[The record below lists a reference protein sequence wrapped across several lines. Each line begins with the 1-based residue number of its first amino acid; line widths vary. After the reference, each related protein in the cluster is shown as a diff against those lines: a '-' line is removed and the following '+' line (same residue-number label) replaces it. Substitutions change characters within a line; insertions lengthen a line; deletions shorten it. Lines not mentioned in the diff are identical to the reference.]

1 MMLEPLVI
9 FELAVL
15 GLFTGFMAGLLGI
28 GGGMIMV
35 PFLTMVLAARN
46 IPDDLG
52 LKMAIATSM
61 STIIF
66 TSISSVRAHHQKGAV
81 RWPLVRSLAPGLVL
95 GSMISSLGVF
105 TIIKGQ
111 FLGFFFAL
119 FVAFSATQMFL
130 DRKPKPT
137 RQLPGPVGLLGAGGF
152 IGFLSGLVGAGGA
165 FVSVPFMAW
174 CNVLIPNAV
183 ATSAALGFPIALSN
197 TVGYVFSGWSE
208 TNLPVGSLG
217 YVWLPGAVIIAACS
231 VLTAPAGARAAH
243 RLPVKRLKQ
252 IFAVMLYMLSGFMFY
267 RGFTH

>member
-9 FELAVL
+9 VELAAL

-35 PFLTMVLAARN
+35 PFLTMVLSVRN

-52 LKMAIATSM
+52 LKLAIATAM
-61 STIIF
+61 ST
-66 TSISSVRAHHQKGAV
+66 
-81 RWPLVRSLAPGLVL
+81 
-95 GSMISSLGVF
+95 MISSLGVF
-105 TIIKGQ
+105 ALIKGP
-111 FLGFFFAL
+111 FLGFVFAL

-130 DRKPKPT
+130 DRKPKPS
-137 RQLPGPVGLLGAGGF
+137 RQLPGPVGLVGAGGF

-183 ATSAALGFPIALSN
+183 ATSAALGFPIALSS
-197 TVGYVFSGWSE
+197 TVGYVFSGWNE
-208 TNLPVGSLG
+208 TNLPLGSLG

-252 IFAVMLYMLSGFMFY
+252 IFAVMLYMVSGFMFY
-267 RGFTH
+267 RSFTH